1 MELSKQFR
9 ADSSAAFLIISNLI
23 TIVLAVYE
31 RWDLS
36 EIMWIY
42 WGQGVIIGYFNR
54 KRILDLKEFST
65 SGFHINDQPVKPTK
79 KTQKTTATFF
89 AIHYGFFHLVYSV
102 FLFDQRHS
110 FSSNT
115 LIFILLCVVI
125 FFFNHRFS
133 YFHNRERDMNRVPNI
148 GTIMFFPYLR
158 IIPMHLTIIIGSS
171 FGKGSSWALIL
182 FLVLK
187 TIADLIIHMIEH
199 AQARQYK
206 NPFFNK

>member
-1 MELSKQFR
+1 MTNPLNQ
-9 ADSSAAFLIISNLI
+9 
-23 TIVLAVYE
+23 
-31 RWDLS
+31 
-36 EIMWIY
+36 
-42 WGQGVIIGYFNR
+42 R
-54 KRILDLKEFST
+54 KK
-65 SGFHINDQPVKPTK
+65 HK
-79 KTQKTTATFF
+79 KTTATFF

-158 IIPMHLTIIIGSS
+158 IIPMTLTIIFGSMFTRS
-171 FGKGSSWALIL
+171 MFAKGSIITLLL

-187 TIADLIIHMIEH
+187 TFADLVMHMIEH
-199 AQARQYK
+199 AQARQKK
-206 NPFFNK
+206 N